1 MAIGDLLRQGLSLV
15 DPTGQIKTD
24 ADLAREREAR
34 LGRLAP
40 QSVQD
45 IRPGLL
51 GALQQ
56 DDQREALDLAGAA
69 ARGEAPSLANLQLQE
84 GLQRNVANQFALA
97 STAGTPLALRQA
109 MRNAALG
116 GAQLNQ
122 QQAQLRAMEQER
134 ARQFFGQLAS
144 QRRGQTLQNILGIDQ
159 AQMRA
164 QAAAEAAAREDE
176 QRGQDFIAKLGEGAA
191 TAAGVG

>member
-1 MAIGDLLRQGLSLV
+1 MAIGDLLRQGLSMV

-24 ADLAREREAR
+24 AQLAGEREAR
-34 LGRLAP
+34 LGRLTP
-40 QSVQD
+40 QSATDV
-45 IRPGLL
+45 RPGLV

-56 DDQREALDLAGAA
+56 DDQRQALDLAAAA
-69 ARGEAPSLANLQLQE
+69 ARGEAPSLAGLQLQE
-84 GLQRNVANQFALA
+84 GLRRNVANQFALA
-97 STAGTPLALRQA
+97 NTAGTPLALRNA

-116 GAQLNQ
+116 GAQVNQ
-122 QQAQLRAMEQER
+122 QQAQLRALEQER

-176 QRGQDFIAKLGEGAA
+176 QRGQDFIGKLGEAGLSL
-191 TAAGVG
+191 AGVG